1 MGENGK
7 MSWTKRR
14 DRKTG
19 GKPFGTSDKTGRN
32 EERND
37 ETRRHENETT
47 SETQARTRNETDEQR
62 ANEAT
67 GNGQRGGGFNGARH
81 KASGETG

>member
-19 GKPFGTSDKTGRN
+19 GNPFGTSRKTGRN
-32 EERND
+32 EERDD
-37 ETRRHENETT
+37 EQDGMKTRRAARRKTGRGT
-47 SETQARTRNETDEQR
+47 RRMSEDER
-62 ANEAT
+62 RE
-67 GNGQRGGGFNGARH
+67 
-81 KASGETG
+81 

>member
-19 GKPFGTSDKTGRN
+19 GKPFGTSDKTGRD
-32 EERND
+32 EERD
-37 ETRRHENETT
+37 GRQDGMRTRRETRRKPGRGTRRM
-47 SETQARTRNETDEQR
+47 SEDER
-62 ANEAT
+62 S
-67 GNGQRGGGFNGARH
+67 
-81 KASGETG
+81 K